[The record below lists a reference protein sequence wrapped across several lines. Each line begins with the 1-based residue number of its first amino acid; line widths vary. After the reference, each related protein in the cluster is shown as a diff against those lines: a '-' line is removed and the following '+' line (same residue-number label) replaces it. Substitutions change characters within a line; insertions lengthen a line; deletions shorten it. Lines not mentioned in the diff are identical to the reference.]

1 MSTML
6 GSTTVRLLKT
16 ISAQAFLATS
26 MIKEIAATTPKNT
39 NVGRG
44 PSSPAVSGAP
54 PGSSA
59 ACPAGGP
66 LPAAGSPSCAAAGR
80 PASASGGGSAGAAVG
95 SGEAEG
101 WLGSLMSRLP
111 KACARSR
118 ECLLGPPYRQGT
130 RAGSR
135 ERERA
140 PAVRQTDAVLG
151 AVPRKA
157 AATLAPIP
165 NICLAI
171 SMPSPPWSQPHGVD
185 AIVEQWLASGSVR
198 RCLAAER
205 LIGSRDAE
213 HAPIP

>member
-1 MSTML
+1 
-6 GSTTVRLLKT
+6 
-16 ISAQAFLATS
+16 
-26 MIKEIAATTPKNT
+26 
-39 NVGRG
+39 
-44 PSSPAVSGAP
+44 
-54 PGSSA
+54 
-59 ACPAGGP
+59 
-66 LPAAGSPSCAAAGR
+66 
-80 PASASGGGSAGAAVG
+80 
-95 SGEAEG
+95 
-101 WLGSLMSRLP
+101 
-111 KACARSR
+111 
-118 ECLLGPPYRQGT
+118 QGT

-213 HAPIP
+213 HAPIPERLAPALRRALAQRGIEALYSHQRLAVDAALDGRHVVVATPTASGKSLC